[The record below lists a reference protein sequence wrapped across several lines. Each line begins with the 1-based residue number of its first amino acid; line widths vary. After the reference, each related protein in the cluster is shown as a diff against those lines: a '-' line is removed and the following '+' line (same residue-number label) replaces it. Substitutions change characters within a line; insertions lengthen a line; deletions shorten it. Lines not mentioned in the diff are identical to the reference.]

1 MLKSRKHIEL
11 HGRTIIEKLQVIP
24 PLRQSPVFQDEA
36 CFLFFSE
43 GGSEIA
49 APSEKI
55 HIHEHEGVLLK
66 CGTYFADLFAN
77 GRSGQCEVCVIH
89 FFPDILQDIFKGEV
103 PYFVKENKNTHYTQ
117 RIAKKDVFEHFI
129 ESLDF
134 YFEQP
139 ELVNQEI
146 LYLKIKELILL
157 LLHTDAADSIIELY
171 SHLFTPQKASI
182 TEVIE
187 THLFSQVTLEQLASL
202 ASLSLSSF
210 KREFK
215 KHFKE
220 TPAQYIRNR
229 RLQKAKDLLVHS
241 SLSISEISF
250 QVGYEDSSYFSRLFS
265 SSFMLSPSE
274 FRKSKQKLPTSSN

>member
-139 ELVNQEI
+139 ELVNREI

-157 LLHTDAADSIIELY
+157 LLHTDAAHSIIELY

-187 THLFSQVTLEQLASL
+187 THLFSQATLEQLASL

-274 FRKSKQKLPTSSN
+274 FRKSKQKLPASSN

>member
-49 APSEKI
+49 APSEKV

-220 TPAQYIRNR
+220 TPAQFIRNR

-265 SSFMLSPSE
+265 SNFMLSPSE
-274 FRKSKQKLPTSSN
+274 FRKSKQKLPTSSY

>member
-220 TPAQYIRNR
+220 TPAKYIRNR

>member
-1 MLKSRKHIEL
+1 MLKSRKHIDL

-49 APSEKI
+49 APSEKV

-220 TPAQYIRNR
+220 TPAQFIRNR

-274 FRKSKQKLPTSSN
+274 FRKSKQKLPASSN